1 MIAMSLDPATLP
13 PRSLRSDAVEKI
25 NHAMARFPLVLRI
38 LGELAESRCPLPG
51 DDDIRHGCERALTRI
66 LSDLARI
73 PPALL
78 GEDVP
83 DEATITGWLPH
94 EGAHHLI
101 DADRLERIQ
110 QLIDSILT
118 PRATSH

>member
-1 MIAMSLDPATLP
+1 MITMPLEPLNSP
-13 PRSLRSDAVEKI
+13 PQNLRLDAVEKI

-51 DDDIRHGCERALTRI
+51 DDDIHHGCERALTRM

-73 PPALL
+73 APAEPGASVPAEETVFAWLL
-78 GEDVP
+78 HED
-83 DEATITGWLPH
+83 TRR
-94 EGAHHLI
+94 LI

-110 QLIDSILT
+110 QLVDSILA
-118 PRATSH
+118 PGATFR